1 MLPLNYINKREG
13 RYGSF
18 FKKIKIDYKVKNG
31 IERMLSVTKDL
42 SPKLAEDMKTDLLLF
57 LLKQVAAD
65 GLVAKEEV
73 QYINGYLDM
82 NASVDWMV
90 DYLNEYIRDL
100 RDYRLPDTIKRLV
113 FIYKDFEKEEP
124 SESRDKL
131 MNITVCEIEYFL
143 TALVI
148 LCKGIVSIDGDISD
162 EEIAGLN
169 QIIDASS
176 DNIEGGLGFIPE
188 GVETARKYCYQDYEG

>member
-100 RDYRLPDTIKRLV
+100 IYCRTATLQTRIWKERILRCVPERVYRC
-113 FIYKDFEKEEP
+113 
-124 SESRDKL
+124 
-131 MNITVCEIEYFL
+131 MC
-143 TALVI
+143 
-148 LCKGIVSIDGDISD
+148 
-162 EEIAGLN
+162 
-169 QIIDASS
+169 
-176 DNIEGGLGFIPE
+176 
-188 GVETARKYCYQDYEG
+188 